1 MLTSTVLF
9 AVLVKALNE
18 VLEDY
23 GIVLTQGRNA
33 LIAGWVGVA
42 FSLAATFFWVF
53 SICCCSGRSNPHH
66 KSNKG
71 GLWNAEPKGMGYRN
85 DDAFSVNRG
94 GREGVKAEKTGG
106 DYTRVAS
113 PYVGD
118 YENNDQL
125 PLHDY
130 AQPSPHVGGGAGG
143 GGGLHQGYEPYRHA

>member
-1 MLTSTVLF
+1 
-9 AVLVKALNE
+9 
-18 VLEDY
+18 
-23 GIVLTQGRNA
+23 
-33 LIAGWVGVA
+33 
-42 FSLAATFFWVF
+42 
-53 SICCCSGRSNPHH
+53 
-66 KSNKG
+66 
-71 GLWNAEPKGMGYRN
+71 MGYRN

-94 GREGVKAEKTGG
+94 GREGVKVEKTGG